1 MKSSNF
7 YHVEPK
13 FSVSSRGSYCKSHRL
28 GIVIIIN
35 KNYRNSIVGGEQKQK
50 KKCLGRRTW
59 TTTSSATSAT
69 AHASPPPPSSATTAA
84 SGLRAIPSPR
94 SRDLW
99 FFSLFLIWNDWSGS
113 ISLKS
118 DLIPFFS
125 ILSGCVVE
133 FFFPPLYVNASL
145 WWVVGWS
152 LITPISSCFVIIVGV
167 GNLGFWIWGL
177 VDSHE
182 SYWYGRMLCCV

>member
-1 MKSSNF
+1 MNQNF
-7 YHVEPK
+7 L
-13 FSVSSRGSYCKSHRL
+13 SRAGVSYCKSRRL

-50 KKCLGRRTW
+50 KNVLADVRGRPPPLRRRRRRTPLRRRHPRPRRQRLG
-59 TTTSSATSAT
+59 SERFL
-69 AHASPPPPSSATTAA
+69 PP
-84 SGLRAIPSPR
+84 GLEIS
-94 SRDLW
+94 D
-99 FFSLFLIWNDWSGS
+99 FFLFLIWNDWSGS

-182 SYWYGRMLCCV
+182 SCRMLCCVQVSQSFMF